1 VTATVLSR
9 DVLNRTLLDRQGLL
23 TPFAGTLRQTVE
35 AIGAIQAQYW
45 PAVAVSLFTRNS
57 TATLESVYASFERRD
72 LVVGSSIRGTV
83 HAVSRAEHPLYA
95 AVSEATDAD
104 VIAGKEAAQ
113 DPGMRELR
121 TAVLEFAADKPREP
135 GEFAAFAKE
144 WVAAHPGRMSASNL
158 EYHESRNWRPIY
170 RSNALIRF
178 PSDGRWATA
187 TGPKTYLYQP
197 ERAANKDAA
206 IAALVR
212 RHLGAFGPAAA
223 DDVATWL
230 GLKVTAARA
239 VLDGFD
245 DLVAYRDEAG
255 RTLYDLP
262 AAELADAA
270 TEAPPRLLPRFD
282 SILLAHNAKHRQ
294 RIISREYWERVYSG
308 KNLQILP
315 SFLIGGYVAGVWS
328 ADVKKKAA
336 TLTLEPFHK
345 LAKAEAK
352 ALTAEAERVLRLQ
365 APDSASYVVA
375 VG

>member
-1 VTATVLSR
+1 MTATVLSR

-121 TAVLEFAADKPREP
+121 AAVLEFAADKPREP

-262 AAELADAA
+262 AAELADAE